1 MNDLIYLDYASTTPI
16 DKEVLDTIL
25 PYFGNIYGNASST
38 HGVGDLAN
46 KAIIESQLNISN
58 LIGSGKEE
66 IYFTS
71 GATESIN
78 LALKGGY
85 LENKEKGNHI
95 ITVKTEHKAVL
106 DTCLYLESIGAD
118 VTYLDVDKDGH
129 ISIESFKEAIK
140 DTTILA
146 CIMYVNNETGT
157 IQDVSTIGKICFEND
172 VLFISDATQAYGKIR
187 IDVENQNI
195 DLLCFNAH
203 KIYGP
208 KGIGGLYIR
217 KGLKLQMQ
225 IHGGGHQNKMR
236 SGTLNTPGIVGLGR
250 ASEIAEM
257 NMEEEYSRIIQLRNL
272 LENTLIEQGKIKVN
286 GINNK
291 RTPYISS
298 IQLIEQE
305 ADDFILRNR
314 NKIAVATGSACN
326 SEIIEPSHVLKAMN
340 LDKKECDSTIRVS
353 FGSRT
358 TLSEIEYLISL
369 I

>member
-46 KAIIESQLNISN
+46 KAVIESQLNISN

-85 LENKEKGNHI
+85 LENKERGNHI
-95 ITVKTEHKAVL
+95 ITIKTEHKAVL

-118 VTYLDVDKDGH
+118 VTYLDVDKDGLV
-129 ISIESFKEAIK
+129 SIENFKEAIK

-146 CIMYVNNETGT
+146 CVMYVNNETGV
-157 IQDVSTIGKICFEND
+157 IQDINSIGEVCLESNIIFM
-172 VLFISDATQAYGKIR
+172 SDATQAYGKMP
-187 IDVENQNI
+187 IDVDNENI

-208 KGIGGLYIR
+208 KGIGGLYVR
-217 KGLKLQMQ
+217 KDLKLQMQ
-225 IHGGGHQNKMR
+225 IHGGGHQHKIR
-236 SGTLNTPGIVGLGR
+236 SGTLNTPGIVGLGK
-250 ASEIAEM
+250 ASEIAKI
-257 NMEEEYSRIIQLRNL
+257 NMKEEYSRIRKLRDL
-272 LENTLIEQGKIKVN
+272 FENTLLKQGKIRVN
-286 GINNK
+286 GINNI

-314 NKIAVATGSACN
+314 TKIAVATGSACN
-326 SEIIEPSHVLKAMN
+326 SEIIEPSHVLKAMS
-340 LDKKECDSTIRVS
+340 LDNKECDSTIRVS
-353 FGSRT
+353 YGSRT
-358 TLSEIEYLISL
+358 TLSEIEYLIRIL
-369 I
+369 

>member
-1 MNDLIYLDYASTTPI
+1 MIYLDYASTTPVN
-16 DKEVLDTIL
+16 KEILDVML
-25 PYFGNIYGNASST
+25 PYFSTIYGNASST
-38 HGVGDLAN
+38 HELGDLAD
-46 KAIIESQLNISN
+46 KAIVESQLNIAN
-58 LIGSGKEE
+58 LIGSNKEE

-78 LALKGGY
+78 LALKGAY

-95 ITVKTEHKAVL
+95 ITLKTEHKAIL

-129 ISIESFKEAIK
+129 ISIDSFKNAIK

-146 CIMYVNNETGT
+146 CVMYVNNETGV
-157 IQDVSTIGKICFEND
+157 IQDINAIGNICFEND
-172 VLFISDATQAYGKIR
+172 VLFMSDATQAYGKIP

-208 KGIGGLYIR
+208 KGVGGLYIR
-217 KGLKLQMQ
+217 NGLKLQMQ

-250 ASEIAEM
+250 ASKIAKM
-257 NMEEEYSRIIQLRNL
+257 NMEEEYSRIRGLRNL
-272 LENTLIEQGKIKVN
+272 LENTLIEQRKIKVN

-298 IQLIEQE
+298 IQLLGHE

-326 SEIIEPSHVLKAMN
+326 SEIIEPSHVLKAMS

-353 FGSRT
+353 YGSRT
-358 TLSEIEYLISL
+358 TLSEIEYLIS
-369 I
+369 II